1 MTMKNALSRRGFLKG
16 AAVATAAPLFL
27 PACTTTGRGRPGPND
42 KINVV
47 AVGVGWQGT
56 SNMEGF
62 LGNNN
67 CRVIA
72 VCDIDQQ
79 HLLAAQNMVNT
90 AYGSPD
96 CKAYKN
102 FEELY
107 AQEDIDAVSIALP
120 DHWHAIPAIA
130 AANKGFDIYG
140 EKPLSHTWAEGRA
153 MVDAVTENKCI
164 WQTGSWQRSVDN
176 FRHACELVRNG
187 YIGKVTRVEVGLYDG
202 YSDYA
207 KTGDQTAFVPPPA
220 HLDYDRWLG
229 PAQVAPYCP
238 ARTHKNW
245 RWIMAYGGGRI
256 MDWCGHHV
264 DIAHWGMNCDH
275 TGPISVE
282 GTGVIPDKKAL
293 WNAPTEYDC
302 TAIYAN
308 GVEMNISSKHPGGTK
323 WIGENGWIFVTRGE
337 TTASNPALVEQK
349 IGDNEVHLYESRNH
363 ISNFL
368 DCIRT
373 RQETITPAETAH
385 RSATVGHLCN
395 AAIYSG
401 RKIQWNPDTERVIGD
416 AEASKMMYPEY
427 RKPWVL

>member
-1 MTMKNALSRRGFLKG
+1 MSTKKSITRRGFLKG
-16 AAVATAAPLFL
+16 AATAATAPFFL
-27 PACTTTGRGRPGPND
+27 QACTTTGRHPGAND
-42 KINVV
+42 QINLV

-56 SNMEGF
+56 NNLEGF

-67 CRVIA
+67 CRVVA
-72 VCDIDQQ
+72 VCDIDQD
-79 HLLAAQNMVNT
+79 HLLNAQHMVNT
-90 AYGSPD
+90 AYGNQD
-96 CKAYKN
+96 CKIYHK

-107 AQEDIDAVSIALP
+107 GREKIDAVSIALP

-130 AANKGFDIYG
+130 AANLGYDIYG
-140 EKPLSHTWAEGRA
+140 EKPIAHSWAEGRA
-153 MVDAVTENKCI
+153 IVDAVEKNKCV
-164 WQTGSWQRSVDN
+164 WQTGSWQRSVEN
-176 FRHACELVRNG
+176 FRHACEIVRNG
-187 YIGKVTRVEVGLYDG
+187 YIGKVTRVEVGLYSG
-202 YSDYA
+202 YDDYA
-207 KTGDQTAFVPPPA
+207 KTGDQTAFVQPPA
-220 HLDYDRWLG
+220 TLDYDRWLG
-229 PAQVAPYCP
+229 PAEVAPYCP
-238 ARTHKNW
+238 ARIHKNW

-264 DIAHWGMNCDH
+264 DIAHWGMNCDT

-282 GTGVIPDKKAL
+282 GTGVIPNKKSL

-308 GVEMNISSKHPGGTK
+308 GVEMSISSKHPGGTK
-323 WIGENGWIFVTRGE
+323 WIGDNGWLFVTRGE
-337 TTASNPALVEQK
+337 TTASNPALVDQK

-363 ISNFL
+363 IANFL

-373 RQETITPAETAH
+373 RQESITPAATAH

-401 RKIQWNPDTERVIGD
+401 RKIRWNPVTERVID
-416 AEASKMMYPEY
+416 DRETSKMLYPEY